1 MASTRHPS
9 PEEKVQ
15 GVFKD
20 ALNIEMTSVAGVD
33 PSKCNQPQKF
43 IHSISTQLTKC

>member
-15 GVFKD
+15 GVFRD
-20 ALNIEMTSVAGVD
+20 ALMMLSPVQSMFVNIY
-33 PSKCNQPQKF
+33 
-43 IHSISTQLTKC
+43 